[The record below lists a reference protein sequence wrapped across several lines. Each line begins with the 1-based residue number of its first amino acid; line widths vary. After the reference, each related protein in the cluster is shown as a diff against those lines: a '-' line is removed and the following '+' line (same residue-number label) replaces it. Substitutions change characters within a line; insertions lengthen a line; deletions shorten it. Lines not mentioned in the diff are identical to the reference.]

1 MVKKIVFGLLSLF
14 CCAGLALM
22 DVSARQQKP
31 AVAASAAAAVS
42 ASPLELA
49 RAAFKAQGGEKF
61 RNLKNTVLVGSADLF
76 GPNSTRGVPAQ
87 FVSVTDGVRARLEL
101 NSPGFKL
108 SYIDNGERHVTS
120 IRGME
125 LPPGK
130 LGLPMLQKFDQPG
143 YTVSALPDQKKGP
156 GFRITDQAGDS
167 TDFYV
172 NAANGQVTRVVT
184 TSGGNSNSIEFKSVK
199 EVEGVLVPFNY
210 VQQLGTPQGI
220 YFAEYKV
227 KDAKFNQ
234 KIGDDVFAI
243 AAK

>member
-1 MVKKIVFGLLSLF
+1 MMVKKIVFGLLALC
-14 CCAGLALM
+14 CCACLALA

-31 AVAASAAAAVS
+31 AAATAAALDSSSSV
-42 ASPLELA
+42 ELA
-49 RAAFKAQGGEKF
+49 RATLKAHGGEKF
-61 RNLKNTVLVGSADLF
+61 CNLKNTVLVGTADLF
-76 GPNSTRGVPAQ
+76 GPNSTRAVPAQ
-87 FVSVTDGVRARLEL
+87 FVSVTEGVRARLEL

-108 SYIDNGERHVTS
+108 SYVDNGERHVTS

-130 LGLPMLQKFDQPG
+130 LGLNMLQKFDQPG
-143 YTVSALPDQKKGP
+143 YTVTALPAQKKSP
-156 GFRITDQAGDS
+156 GFRITDASGDA

-172 NAANGQVTRVVT
+172 NTATGRVSLIVT
-184 TSGGNSNSIEFKSVK
+184 TFDGNSNSVEFKSFK
-199 EVEGVLVPFNY
+199 EIDGVVVPFNY
-210 VQQLGTPQGI
+210 VQKLSTPQGA

-227 KDAKFNQ
+227 KEAKFNQ